1 MNFLKVKIFIN
12 ITNLKKLP
20 KLVKH
25 DGYCDVFLRKNLKL
39 NVKQKD
45 SLLKIYGKKMFYV
58 INNDKFQIN
67 IDEPEDFKL
76 AEKLIKE

>member
-1 MNFLKVKIFIN
+1 MLNKKI
-12 ITNLKKLP
+12 
-20 KLVKH
+20 
-25 DGYCDVFLRKNLKL
+25 
-39 NVKQKD
+39 
-45 SLLKIYGKKMFYV
+45 LLKIYGKKMFYV